1 MEKQFRTQ
9 HSSDLT
15 HFSEKIDTLQ
25 MLVGGLSSHSDLNK
39 CEDISN
45 EIKKTSNMVD
55 DLLKTSSNTNTI
67 LIDCFNLPCEIK
79 LLKNC
84 TISEKDYSV
93 ALLAISRSW
102 IDLLLN

>member
-39 CEDISN
+39 CDEISN

-55 DLLKTSSNTNTI
+55 DLLKTSSNINTE
-67 LIDCFNLPCEIK
+67 LINCFNSHYRIK

-84 TISEKDYSV
+84 TISERDYSV
-93 ALLAISRSW
+93 AL
-102 IDLLLN
+102 